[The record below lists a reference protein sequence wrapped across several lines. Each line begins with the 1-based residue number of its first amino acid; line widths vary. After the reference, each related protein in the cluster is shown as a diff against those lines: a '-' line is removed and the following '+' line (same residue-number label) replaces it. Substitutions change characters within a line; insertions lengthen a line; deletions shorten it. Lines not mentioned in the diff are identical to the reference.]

1 MSGLSNNIIV
11 AMSQNFFK
19 KLNTLPR
26 KIRKKVNDTIHKF
39 RSNPTGSGLNF
50 ETINNATDPNFRSIR
65 VTQDYRIIVN
75 KPEQGNVYL
84 FCWVDKH
91 DEAYAWATKRRCKVH
106 PRTGGV
112 QIFVDEEISEVRTQ
126 PQHNFQSQVEDK
138 VVETPLFAEYSD
150 EQLLQ
155 LGTPPEQVS
164 LIRTVLNHKDLVLIQ
179 ERIPEEVYE
188 ALQYLDDIDFKEVL
202 ESLQIDV
209 KKEQQ
214 EDYDTEDIAGALE
227 RASSKRSFWVADN
240 EKQLQE
246 MLDAPLEQWR
256 IFLHPNQR
264 KYVEKDLN
272 GPTRVLG
279 GAGTGKTVVAMH
291 RAVYLAK
298 NVFTRQEERILFTTF
313 TKNLAQDI
321 KSAIEGLGEPEETSR
336 IEVLHLHGW
345 VQQFLKK
352 QKYQYKIAYFGDK
365 SGVGLDELWK
375 QALLKTTDLVFSPQ
389 FYREE
394 WEQVVQYHG
403 IDSYVT
409 YSRVKRT
416 GRGSRLSRKQR
427 FAIWKVFEEY
437 RNLLEE
443 NGIREHIDALRDA
456 RILLN
461 ENPHLKPFKSIIV
474 DEAQDLSPEAYRL
487 IRALA
492 PKGKND
498 LFIVG
503 DGHQRIYKYK
513 VTLSHCDIN
522 IKGRGYRLRLNYRT
536 TDEIR
541 SFAVGILKG
550 LSIDDL
556 DGGQDDLSGYTS
568 LLHGDRPIVERFSSL
583 TEEVQF
589 LEEVLQDEDYLLSKT
604 CLVARTQSSLNRY
617 IKALGELGVKTS
629 QIKRSASIK
638 SDNLR
643 VATMHRVKGLEFDR
657 VLVVGLNQTDM
668 PLHRAIDEAD
678 DELAKQAAE
687 TRERCL
693 LYVALTR
700 AKKQAFLTVSGV
712 PSPLLG

>member
-1 MSGLSNNIIV
+1 M
-11 AMSQNFFK
+11 Q
-19 KLNTLPR
+19 
-26 KIRKKVNDTIHKF
+26 
-39 RSNPTGSGLNF
+39 
-50 ETINNATDPNFRSIR
+50 
-65 VTQDYRIIVN
+65 
-75 KPEQGNVYL
+75 
-84 FCWVDKH
+84 
-91 DEAYAWATKRRCKVH
+91 
-106 PRTGGV
+106 
-112 QIFVDEEISEVRTQ
+112 
-126 PQHNFQSQVEDK
+126 QSQ
-138 VVETPLFAEYSD
+138 
-150 EQLLQ
+150 
-155 LGTPPEQVS
+155 
-164 LIRTVLNHKDLVLIQ
+164 DLVLIQ

-188 ALQYLDDIDFKEVL
+188 ALQYLMDDIDFKEVL
-202 ESLQIDV
+202 EALQIDV
-209 KKEQQ
+209 KKEEQ

-227 RASSKRSFWVADN
+227 RASSKRSFWVAEN
-240 EKQLQE
+240 EKKLEE
-246 MLDAPLEQWR
+246 MLNAPLEQWR
-256 IFLHPNQR
+256 IFLHPSQR

-321 KSAIEGLGEPEETSR
+321 KSAIESLGEPEETAR

-352 QKYQYKIAYFGDK
+352 QNYRYKVAYFGDK

-375 QALLKTTDLVFSPQ
+375 QALLKATDPNFSAQ

-403 IDSYVT
+403 IDSYVA

-416 GRGSRLSRKQR
+416 GRGSRLSRRQR

-437 RNLLEE
+437 RNLLED

-492 PKGKND
+492 PEGRND

-513 VTLSHCDIN
+513 VTLSHCKIN
-522 IKGRGYRLRLNYRT
+522 IVGRSYRLRLNYRT

-550 LSIDDL
+550 LAIDDL

-617 IKALGELGVKTS
+617 IKALGERGIKTS

-657 VLVVGLNQTDM
+657 VLIVGLNQTNM
-668 PLHRAIDEAD
+668 PLHRAIAEAD

-700 AKKQAFLTVSGV
+700 AKKQVFLTVSGV